1 MTSHLKIT
9 VLALMLC
16 LTGQLFAQ
24 REKEIKN
31 SEVEGLYL
39 THSDFKNG
47 KLTHPTDMQHK
58 GDKIKL
64 KQFFIS
70 PEIISIEQDKETV
83 FYKDSIFAIRLT
95 NGENYRFINRTP
107 CLIAD
112 TSHLYIY
119 TNKTTKTVYIQSGR
133 HSRAKKIPV
142 TKYYYSTA
150 NHGETFNLT
159 LENIRKNALPDPYV
173 HTAVCN
179 KFTTD
184 EMLQKT
190 NSKTGLFEL
199 NETILFH
206 LQKKE

>member
-70 PEIISIEQDKETV
+70 PEIISI
-83 FYKDSIFAIRLT
+83 AL
-95 NGENYRFINRTP
+95 NR
-107 CLIAD
+107 
-112 TSHLYIY
+112 
-119 TNKTTKTVYIQSGR
+119 
-133 HSRAKKIPV
+133 
-142 TKYYYSTA
+142 
-150 NHGETFNLT
+150 NHMNLPT
-159 LENIRKNALPDPYV
+159 Y
-173 HTAVCN
+173 
-179 KFTTD
+179 
-184 EMLQKT
+184 
-190 NSKTGLFEL
+190 
-199 NETILFH
+199 
-206 LQKKE
+206 